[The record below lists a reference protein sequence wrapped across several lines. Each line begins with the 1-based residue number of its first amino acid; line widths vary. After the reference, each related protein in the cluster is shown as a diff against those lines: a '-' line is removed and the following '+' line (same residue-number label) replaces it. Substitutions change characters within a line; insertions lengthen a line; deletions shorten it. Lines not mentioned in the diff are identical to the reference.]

1 MESIY
6 MLFYKFCATL
16 LGVDIAATEQGEIFC
31 RYAAYA
37 IVAAVIIGLFWGV
50 KKLINLFTFWS

>member
-16 LGVDIAATEQGEIFC
+16 LGVDVAATEQGEIFC
-31 RYAAYA
+31 RYGAYA
-37 IVAAVIIGLFWGV
+37 IVAVIIIGLFWGV